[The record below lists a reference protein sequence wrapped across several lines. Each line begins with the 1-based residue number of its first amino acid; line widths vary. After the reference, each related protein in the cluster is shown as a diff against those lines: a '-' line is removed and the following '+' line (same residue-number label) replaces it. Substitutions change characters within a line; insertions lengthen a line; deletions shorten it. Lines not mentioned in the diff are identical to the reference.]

1 MTIKIPIAAD
11 FDGSKVEAQLQAF
24 RQQLNALGTQ
34 IAAANKVKFDP
45 VGKTSLDDMRKMVAQ
60 FEALKRVSGDM
71 NKRINATGQKGANFT
86 DLDWAKL
93 YPDQNSRHRHMQKA
107 FQYVTG
113 SAFGTNAAPAPPGI
127 RPPNAPA
134 APQGSN
140 GGGGGGHGPGVVGGI
155 AQAGLR
161 AAGPAGGV
169 AANAMGTG
177 MSAGFGAGMMGLL
190 GGIGALAIGKV
201 VSSVTEKMGQAED
214 NLVAFDKLKRVLG
227 DVNVGFVG
235 LKSMLEGSAG
245 KVGVTFG
252 EAGQL
257 ASEFAKSGNLQG
269 NQYGTLA
276 GELSTG
282 VGMSRSLGLDPSQGV
297 GFLGS
302 MRGMKA
308 TQDEQGSRKMALLVG
323 ETIAKSGAFAKADE
337 VMGAISG
344 YVTNQTRASLGAN
357 ASGFASMF
365 SSMVGSGIPGMDPT
379 GAAGILSKINSSLSA
394 GGAKGE
400 ASQFA
405 TAMVGQRLGLDPIQ
419 TRALREGGAFATND
433 STFGEGSVAARYG
446 FKGPAGNKTFLQAT
460 MEFVKER
467 YGGNKGLQAEA
478 TANHLGIGMRQAMAV
493 LSIDPSK
500 MGELEGQL
508 SKSGVNLKDMNFA
521 GLGSLAKVVSGSSSD
536 RMGVANELWSRT
548 GKDKLDAAES
558 SKLDTVMKTGSEQ
571 EQKDVL
577 SQMIASRDQEMTQ
590 GKDIRDTKVG
600 VDNIKTLM
608 AEQLL
613 PVTQAMRDGI
623 MYMAGGGKKS
633 GRQIQL
639 DLMGVEHRE
648 NNNGIIR
655 NSDYGKLTD
664 RREELQARTNASEDA
679 IRMTYR
685 DKPEIMEAKLKE
697 RTDNLAEMAEID
709 KKLVAAKAH
718 QTDLLEKENKAYE
731 ERKAGLDKQTESFTP
746 GNRAT
751 PEGWRAPGDG
761 ASTATSGT
769 GTAGSLLDAVIGQES
784 GGQHLGAN
792 GGLLRSSAG
801 ARGIAQVM
809 LGTGRDPGYGVS
821 PLQNDSEEEYRRF
834 GGDYLG
840 AMLQLYGG
848 DKQKALAAYN
858 AGPGRVNKSIQK
870 HGTDWLQ
877 HMPKET
883 QNYVPNVLDRESRG
897 TPIPA
902 NGNAAERANARD
914 PLATSQVSGEMQLS
928 LNLSAEARKLL
939 QGPTS
944 PLTTRLGPARPFGW
958 A

>member
-1 MTIKIPIAAD
+1 MTIKIP
-11 FDGSKVEAQLQAF
+11 VEAEFNAGDLKAQLDSIRQAF
-24 RQQLNALGTQ
+24 NDLGRE
-34 IAAANKVKFDP
+34 AEKAGRVKFSP
-45 VGKTSLDDMRKMVAQ
+45 ISSANVDDVRRMKNE
-60 FEALKRVSGDM
+60 FEAMLRLSGGLRKALDGAGQGGRQWHQVDWRAVFPNDKQRQGYAGNLLGRLSPNSVRPVSPEP
-71 NKRINATGQKGANFT
+71 ATSSPHQ
-86 DLDWAKL
+86 
-93 YPDQNSRHRHMQKA
+93 
-107 FQYVTG
+107 TG
-113 SAFGTNAAPAPPGI
+113 T
-127 RPPNAPA
+127 
-134 APQGSN
+134 
-140 GGGGGGHGPGVVGGI
+140 PGVGTIVGGI

-161 AAGPAGGV
+161 ASGQAGGV
-169 AANAMGTG
+169 AAGALGTG
-177 MSAGFGAGMMGLL
+177 MSSGFGAGMMGLL
-190 GGIGALAIGKV
+190 GGIGALAVGRLVGGATENIGK
-201 VSSVTEKMGQAED
+201 AED
-214 NLVAFDKLKRVLG
+214 NAVAYDRLKRVLG
-227 DVNVGFVG
+227 DVSVSFTG
-235 LKSMLEGSAG
+235 LKTVLEDSARAN
-245 KVGVTFG
+245 GVSLDESAKLGT
-252 EAGQL
+252 Q
-257 ASEFAKSGNLQG
+257 FAKSGNLQG

-302 MRGMKA
+302 MRGMRQ

-344 YVTNQTRASLGAN
+344 YVTSQTHASLGAN
-357 ASGFASMF
+357 ASGFAGMF
-365 SSMVGSGIPGMDPT
+365 SSMVGSGIPGMDPA

-405 TAMVGQRLGLDPIQ
+405 TAMIGKRLGLDPSQ

-433 STFGEGSVAARYG
+433 NTFGKGSVAEKYG
-446 FKGPAGNKTFLQAT
+446 LKGPSGDTTLLKAT
-460 MEFVKER
+460 MDFVRER
-467 YGGNKGLQAEA
+467 YGGSPGLLAEA

-500 MGELEGQL
+500 MGELSGQL
-508 SKSGVNLKDMNFA
+508 KRSGVDLKDMNFA

-536 RMGVANELWSRT
+536 RVDVASELWSRT
-548 GKDKLDAAES
+548 GKDKLNTAES

-577 SQMIASRDQEMTQ
+577 AQLIASRDQEATQ
-590 GKDIRDTKVG
+590 GKDIRDSKTAVE
-600 VDNIKTLM
+600 NIKTLM
-608 AEQLL
+608 SDQLL

-633 GRQIQL
+633 PQQIREDLAKVEINDRFDRLVGPHESKRLEAMGPEFASGLTGSAYAKKQEEARQIQA
-639 DLMGVEHRE
+639 D
-648 NNNGIIR
+648 
-655 NSDYGKLTD
+655 
-664 RREELQARTNASEDA
+664 ASS
-679 IRMTYR
+679 
-685 DKPEIMEAKLKE
+685 EIK
-697 RTDNLAEMAEID
+697 R
-709 KKLVAAKAH
+709 
-718 QTDLLEKENKAYE
+718 LEKERVNALKDALE
-731 ERKAGLDKQTESFTP
+731 KLNSHPPENAT
-746 GNRAT
+746 AT
-751 PEGWRAPGDG
+751 PARSVPSGWG
-761 ASTATSGT
+761 ASTLSSGT
-769 GTAGSLLDAVIGQES
+769 GTAATLLDAVIGQES

-792 GGLLRSSAG
+792 GDLLRSSAG
-801 ARGIAQVM
+801 ARGITQIM
-809 LGTGRDPGYGVS
+809 PSTGQDPGYGVS
-821 PLQNDSEEEYRRF
+821 PLQNDSEEEHRRF

-840 AMLQLYGG
+840 AMLQLFGG

-858 AGPGRVNKSIQK
+858 AGPGRVNKSVQK

-883 QNYVPNVLDRESRG
+883 RNYVPNVLDRESQG

-902 NGNAAERANARD
+902 EGKAAQRTNTRD

-928 LNLSAEARKLL
+928 LNLSAEARRLL